1 MAKHKPVE
9 EAQVRK
15 FLPLVARHFSQQR
28 AFSVYDFVVREWQD
42 KILGECLQKAKR
54 NLVVMVAPKYRIL
67 RHVSKHVMH
76 PTHIPFETESK
87 TANIIGP
94 RDQWPS
100 GRFLRDRHYV
110 RKCCIDAFIE
120 APQEFNGLNVF
131 FSAIAIRYPFA
142 LRSSIIEIQHGS
154 DGINTEA
161 VHMIL
166 VQPEQGITDQET
178 PDFVSAV
185 VENESVPVRMFSFSR
200 IGVLVKVR
208 PIEIAQTRL
217 ILRKMSR
224 NPIQNHANFVLM
236 KIVHEIL
243 EVVRGPKSACRG
255 EVTRCLVSPG
265 AIEGMFH
272 YWK

>member
-1 MAKHKPVE
+1 
-9 EAQVRK
+9 
-15 FLPLVARHFSQQR
+15 
-28 AFSVYDFVVREWQD
+28 
-42 KILGECLQKAKR
+42 
-54 NLVVMVAPKYRIL
+54 MVAPKYRIL
-67 RHVSKHVMH
+67 RHVRKHVMH

-120 APQEFNGLNVF
+120 APQEFNG
-131 FSAIAIRYPFA
+131 
-142 LRSSIIEIQHGS
+142 
-154 DGINTEA
+154 INTEA

-178 PDFVSAV
+178 PDFVSPV
-185 VENESVPVRMFSFSR
+185 VENKSVPVRMFSFSR

-208 PIEIAQTRL
+208 PIEIAETRL